1 MPFSWQHIRD
11 VETLGLKKGKTYC
24 ELLLGGLVQNN
35 LLSGWG
41 VGYAGGVCVRSL
53 TANLREHKS
62 LYLFPPE
69 STTGLR
75 TGRRWAA
82 RFNQPAMR
90 LASNPDLQICKCLFR
105 AT

>member
-1 MPFSWQHIRD
+1 MVLPLICGVKTCLLHGSTSVTWERYI
-11 VETLGLKKGKTYC
+11 KKGKTYC

-35 LLSGWG
+35 LFSGWG

-62 LYLFPPE
+62 LYLFAPE
-69 STTGLR
+69 STMGLR

-82 RFNQPAMR
+82 
-90 LASNPDLQICKCLFR
+90 
-105 AT
+105 